1 MEKKKFRVVKG
12 QKNAVFFK
20 KVFEFEVKSQ
30 CARES
35 SSDIDAKKR
44 ERAEFFLITFQLGPK
59 RVKLL
64 VIERDINKLDAPE
77 LDEGLLWCTG
87 DEN

>member
-1 MEKKKFRVVKG
+1 MQGKALLILM
-12 QKNAVFFK
+12 Q
-20 KVFEFEVKSQ
+20 
-30 CARES
+30 
-35 SSDIDAKKR
+35 KKR
-44 ERAEFFLITFQLGPK
+44 ERAEFLITFQLGPK

>member
-1 MEKKKFRVVKG
+1 MSGAKKCSIFL
-12 QKNAVFFK
+12 

>member
-1 MEKKKFRVVKG
+1 MSRAK
-12 QKNAVFFK
+12 KNA
-20 KVFEFEVKSQ
+20 VFEFEVKAQ
-30 CARES
+30 CVRES

-44 ERAEFFLITFQLGPK
+44 ERAEFFFITFQLGPK

-77 LDEGLLWCTG
+77 LDEGLLW
-87 DEN
+87 